1 MYWLP
6 KYWLPKLI
14 AVIFLSFFLAT
25 NTNAKDST
33 SNSPFEELLNY
44 QEQALMSAFLDNKV
58 FINGFRSPNIFTGY
72 IPFKE
77 NQTFKVEIRLA
88 DRVIACVER
97 IPGVNRQVCANEAVL
112 NVAQSDKNSAKRYLV
127 YTVSYFKHDGKKEP
141 EQLFVSYRY
150 ARDEEGLFAPWDL
163 DEVALKKYEKKLR
176 PVFMKF
182 VKQAE
187 ALGNKVQSEH
197 PVIPEE
203 VPRVELLERTKV
215 LDDGQIYEAKVSIKG
230 KPTIKTLVKAKG
242 ISSDTQVFTFIEK
255 SKTPSLYGKVFEY
268 NKLFSGRTF
277 DGGKKVFELCQWS
290 QDNQPKTCNQYLI
303 KLSDYFKDS
312 VDWAKLWGW

>member
-1 MYWLP
+1 M
-6 KYWLPKLI
+6 
-14 AVIFLSFFLAT
+14 
-25 NTNAKDST
+25 N
-33 SNSPFEELLNY
+33 
-44 QEQALMSAFLDNKV
+44 AFLDKKI

-72 IPFKE
+72 ISFKE
-77 NQTFKVEIRLA
+77 NQKFKVEARLA
-88 DRVIACVER
+88 NRMTVCVER
-97 IPGVNRQVCANEAVL
+97 IPGVNRQVCANEVVL
-112 NVAQSDKNSAKRYLV
+112 NVAQGDKNNAKRYLI
-127 YTVSYFKHDGKKEP
+127 YTGTYFKHDDKKES
-141 EQLFVSYRY
+141 EQPFVFSYRY
-150 ARDEEGLFAPWDL
+150 ARDAEGLLAAWDL

-182 VKQAE
+182 VKDAE

-197 PVIPEE
+197 PAIPEE

-215 LDDGQIYEAKVSIKG
+215 MDDGQIYEAKVSIKG

-312 VDWAKLWGW
+312 VDWAEIWGW